1 MAEQLTL
8 NATLN
13 KPAVPVTN
21 SQQLLYVLIEAQPDE
36 VVAQVRMKL
45 NYGFVLDRSGSM
57 RGAKVE
63 RLIEAVELALARM
76 QQDDLVSITTFSDS
90 ARVIVPTTRL
100 TSRGSLAAQVR
111 RIRAGGG
118 TEMSRGLSLGL
129 REVYQHREPDR
140 INQVLLLTDGQTHG
154 DEPQCLKLAHEAG
167 EHNIPIQALGLGDD
181 WNENLLDE
189 LGTLS
194 GGGADLVATADDIV
208 PIFTQTIQRS
218 QQAVLKN
225 AHLTLRLVAGV
236 SPRQVWQV
244 TPMISNL
251 GYTPLGEH
259 DVQVSLGDLDAVEG
273 KAILVELLVPAR
285 RPGRYRL
292 AQAEVAY
299 DIPMLGLRGAS
310 VRTPILVDYTTDQE
324 LTTRYNPRIM
334 NIVERVTAFKLQTR
348 ALQEAKLGDI
358 AGATR
363 KLRAAATRL
372 LELGEEELAAA
383 AAQEAENLE
392 RSGQMSSSGS
402 KKLHYQTRKLTQ
414 KLPDLPDEDETTR

>member
-1 MAEQLTL
+1 MAEQLKL
-8 NATLN
+8 EATLN
-13 KPAVPVTN
+13 KPAVPVTS
-21 SQQLLYVLIEAQPDE
+21 SQQLLYVLIEAVPDE

-45 NYGFVLDRSGSM
+45 NFGFVLDRSGSM
-57 RGAKVE
+57 RGEKIE
-63 RLIEAVELALARM
+63 RLIEAVELALSRM
-76 QQDDLVSITTFSDS
+76 QADDRASVTIFSDS
-90 ARVIVPTTRL
+90 ARVLVSSTL
-100 TSRGSLAAQVR
+100 LSSRSSLAAQVR

-129 REVYQHREPDR
+129 REVFQHRETDR

-154 DEPQCLKLAHEAG
+154 DEAQCLKLAREAG
-167 EHNIPIQALGLGDD
+167 EHQIPIQALGLGDD

-189 LGTLS
+189 IGTLS
-194 GGGADLVATADDIV
+194 GGDADLVATADDIV
-208 PIFTQTIQRS
+208 PIFTQTVQRS

-244 TPMISNL
+244 TPMINNL

-259 DVQVSLGDLDAVEG
+259 DVQVPLGDLDAVEG
-273 KAILVELLVPAR
+273 KALLVELLVPAR

-292 AQAEVAY
+292 AQAEVSY
-299 DIPMLGLRGAS
+299 DIPTLGLRGAS
-310 VRTPILVDYTTDQE
+310 VRAPILVDYSSDQN
-324 LTTRYNPRIM
+324 LTSRYNPRIM

-348 ALQEAKLGDI
+348 ALQEAEMGDI

-372 LELGEEELAAA
+372 LELGEQDLAAA
-383 AAQEAENLE
+383 ATDEAENLE
-392 RSGQMSSSGS
+392 RSGHMSSSGS
-402 KKLHYQTRKLTQ
+402 KRLRYQTRKLTQ
-414 KLPDLPDEDETTR
+414 KLPDLPDEDQDA

>member
-1 MAEQLTL
+1 MAEQLKL
-8 NATLN
+8 EATLN
-13 KPAVPVTN
+13 KPAVPVT
-21 SQQLLYVLIEAQPDE
+21 SAQQLLYVLIEAVPDE

-45 NYGFVLDRSGSM
+45 NFGFVLDRSGSM
-57 RGAKVE
+57 RGEKID
-63 RLIEAVELALARM
+63 RLIEAVELALSRM
-76 QQDDLVSITTFSDS
+76 QADDLVSVTIFSDS
-90 ARVIVPTTRL
+90 ARVLVPSTRL
-100 TSRGSLAAQVR
+100 SSRSSLAAQVR

-129 REVYQHREPDR
+129 REVYQHRETDR

-154 DEPQCLKLAHEAG
+154 DEPQCLKLAREAG
-167 EHNIPIQALGLGDD
+167 EHQIPIQALGLGDD

-189 LGTLS
+189 IGTIS
-194 GGGADLVATADDIV
+194 GGDADLVAGADDIV
-208 PIFTQTIQRS
+208 PIFTQTVQRS

-292 AQAEVAY
+292 AQTEVTY
-299 DIPMLGLRGAS
+299 DIPLLGLRGAS
-310 VRTPILVDYTTDQE
+310 VRAPIVVDYTGDQN
-324 LTTRYNPRIM
+324 LTSRYNPRIM

-348 ALQEAKLGDI
+348 ALQEAEMGDI

-372 LELGEEELAAA
+372 LELGEQDLATAA
-383 AAQEAENLE
+383 TTEADNLE
-392 RSGQMSSSGS
+392 RSGHMSSGGS
-402 KKLHYQTRKLTQ
+402 KRLRYQTRKLTQ
-414 KLPDLPDEDETTR
+414 KLPDLPDEDQDA

>member
-1 MAEQLTL
+1 MAEQLKL
-8 NATLN
+8 EATLN
-13 KPAVPVTN
+13 KPAVPVT
-21 SQQLLYVLIEAQPDE
+21 SAQQLLYVLIEAVPDE

-45 NYGFVLDRSGSM
+45 NFGFVLDRSGSM
-57 RGAKVE
+57 RGEKID
-63 RLIEAVELALARM
+63 RLIEAVELALSRM
-76 QQDDLVSITTFSDS
+76 QADDLVSVTIFSDS
-90 ARVIVPTTRL
+90 ARVLVPSTRL
-100 TSRGSLAAQVR
+100 SSRSSLAAQVR

-129 REVYQHREPDR
+129 REVYQHRETDR

-154 DEPQCLKLAHEAG
+154 DEPQCLKLAREAG
-167 EHNIPIQALGLGDD
+167 EHQIPIQALGLGDD

-189 LGTLS
+189 IGTIS
-194 GGGADLVATADDIV
+194 GGDADLVAGADDIV
-208 PIFTQTIQRS
+208 PIFTQTVQRS

-292 AQAEVAY
+292 AQTEVTY
-299 DIPMLGLRGAS
+299 DIPLLGLRGAS
-310 VRTPILVDYTTDQE
+310 VRAPIVVDYTSDQN
-324 LTTRYNPRIM
+324 LTSRYNPRIM

-348 ALQEAKLGDI
+348 ALQEAEMGDI

-372 LELGEEELAAA
+372 LELGEQDLATAA
-383 AAQEAENLE
+383 TTEADNLE
-392 RSGQMSSSGS
+392 RSGHMSSGGS
-402 KKLHYQTRKLTQ
+402 KRLRYQTRKLTQ
-414 KLPDLPDEDETTR
+414 KLPDLPDEDQDA

>member
-1 MAEQLTL
+1 MAEQLKL
-8 NATLN
+8 EATLN
-13 KPAVPVTN
+13 KPAVPVT
-21 SQQLLYVLIEAQPDE
+21 SAQQLLYVLIEAVPDE

-45 NYGFVLDRSGSM
+45 NFGFVLDRSGSM
-57 RGAKVE
+57 RGEKID
-63 RLIEAVELALARM
+63 RLIEAVELALSRM
-76 QQDDLVSITTFSDS
+76 QADDLVSVTIFSDS
-90 ARVIVPTTRL
+90 ARVLVPSTRL
-100 TSRGSLAAQVR
+100 SSRSSLAAQVR

-129 REVYQHREPDR
+129 REVYQHRETDR

-154 DEPQCLKLAHEAG
+154 DEPQCLKLAREAG
-167 EHNIPIQALGLGDD
+167 EHQIPIQALGLGDD

-189 LGTLS
+189 IGTIS
-194 GGGADLVATADDIV
+194 GGDADLVATADDVV
-208 PIFTQTIQRS
+208 PIFTQTVQRS

-292 AQAEVAY
+292 AQTEVTY
-299 DIPMLGLRGAS
+299 DIPLLGLRGAS
-310 VRTPILVDYTTDQE
+310 VRAPIVVDYTSDQN
-324 LTTRYNPRIM
+324 LTSRYNPRIM

-348 ALQEAKLGDI
+348 ALQEAEMGDI

-372 LELGEEELAAA
+372 LELGEQDLATAA
-383 AAQEAENLE
+383 TTEADNLE
-392 RSGQMSSSGS
+392 RSGHMSSGGS
-402 KKLHYQTRKLTQ
+402 KRLRYQTRKLTQ
-414 KLPDLPDEDETTR
+414 KLPDLPDEDQDA

>member
-1 MAEQLTL
+1 MAEQLKL
-8 NATLN
+8 EATLN
-13 KPAVPVTN
+13 KPAVPVT
-21 SQQLLYVLIEAQPDE
+21 SAQQLLYVLIEAVPDE

-45 NYGFVLDRSGSM
+45 NFGFVLDRSGSM
-57 RGAKVE
+57 RGEKID
-63 RLIEAVELALARM
+63 RLIEAVELALSRM
-76 QQDDLVSITTFSDS
+76 QADDLVSVTIFSDS
-90 ARVIVPTTRL
+90 ARVLVPSTRL
-100 TSRGSLAAQVR
+100 SSRSSLAAQVR

-129 REVYQHREPDR
+129 REVYQHRETDR

-154 DEPQCLKLAHEAG
+154 DEPQCLKLAREAG
-167 EHNIPIQALGLGDD
+167 EHQIPIQALGLGDD

-189 LGTLS
+189 IGTIS
-194 GGGADLVATADDIV
+194 GGDADLVATADDVV
-208 PIFTQTIQRS
+208 PIFTQTVQRS

-236 SPRQVWQV
+236 APRQVWQV

-259 DVQVSLGDLDAVEG
+259 DVQVPLGDLDAVEG

-292 AQAEVAY
+292 AQTEVTY
-299 DIPMLGLRGAS
+299 DIPLLGLRGAS
-310 VRTPILVDYTTDQE
+310 VRAPIVVDYTSDQN
-324 LTTRYNPRIM
+324 LTSRYNPRIM

-348 ALQEAKLGDI
+348 ALQEAEMGDI

-372 LELGEEELAAA
+372 LELGEQDLATAA
-383 AAQEAENLE
+383 TTEADNLE
-392 RSGQMSSSGS
+392 RSGHMSSGGS
-402 KKLHYQTRKLTQ
+402 KRLRYQTRKLTQ
-414 KLPDLPDEDETTR
+414 KLPDLPDEDQDA

>member
-1 MAEQLTL
+1 MAEQLKL
-8 NATLN
+8 EATLN
-13 KPAVPVTN
+13 KPAVPVT
-21 SQQLLYVLIEAQPDE
+21 SAQQLLYVLIEAVPDE

-45 NYGFVLDRSGSM
+45 NFGFVLDRSGSM
-57 RGAKVE
+57 RGEKID
-63 RLIEAVELALARM
+63 RLIEAVELALSRM
-76 QQDDLVSITTFSDS
+76 QADDLVSVTIFSDS
-90 ARVIVPTTRL
+90 ARVLVPSTRL
-100 TSRGSLAAQVR
+100 SSRSSLAAQVR

-129 REVYQHREPDR
+129 REVYQHRETDR

-154 DEPQCLKLAHEAG
+154 DEPQCLKLAREAG
-167 EHNIPIQALGLGDD
+167 EHQIPIQALGLGDD

-189 LGTLS
+189 IGTIS
-194 GGGADLVATADDIV
+194 GGDADLVATADDVV
-208 PIFTQTIQRS
+208 PIFTQTVQRS

-259 DVQVSLGDLDAVEG
+259 DVQVPLGDLDAVEG

-292 AQAEVAY
+292 AQTEVTY
-299 DIPMLGLRGAS
+299 DIPLLGLRGAS
-310 VRTPILVDYTTDQE
+310 VRAPIVVDYTSDQN
-324 LTTRYNPRIM
+324 LTSRYNPRIM

-348 ALQEAKLGDI
+348 ALQEAEMGDI

-372 LELGEEELAAA
+372 LELGEQDLATAA
-383 AAQEAENLE
+383 TTEADNLE
-392 RSGQMSSSGS
+392 RSGHMSSGGS
-402 KKLHYQTRKLTQ
+402 KRLRYQTRKLTQ
-414 KLPDLPDEDETTR
+414 KLPDLPDEDQDA